1 MSLSEDLIRR
11 DKIRGGL
18 HPHRD
23 QDVVFSYRP
32 PSEVT
37 AGDVA
42 VMHND
47 PAFKA
52 IEAKIDMLDEM
63 IEVANKFGDA
73 ERAEALT
80 VEFRRARAQRKVV
93 VRSFHS

>member
-11 DKIRGGL
+11 DKIRSG
-18 HPHRD
+18 
-23 QDVVFSYRP
+23 
-32 PSEVT
+32 VT

-93 VRSFHS
+93 VRTFHS